1 MLRTVRALIAILA
14 LPSFLGAIGL
24 AQGDSA
30 AGLQA
35 LRPPL
40 RITWTVDA
48 ITTRMVGAGDGFGD
62 ALGTAAFKRLKAAGV
77 PMQDG
82 SFDPLEEPFVSLD
95 LWARGVSQSEDPHD
109 PQRVFN
115 FQLQVFAP
123 AKSLKGQSGRKGR
136 VTVWERSVYG
146 ACAAEEIKDQVR
158 LFLSLCGQFGVD
170 WRSAHGMAAAEP
182 GQ

>member
-1 MLRTVRALIAILA
+1 MLRRVRALIAIMA
-14 LPSFLGAIGL
+14 FPSFLGAIGL
-24 AQGDSA
+24 AQGDSY
-30 AGLQA
+30 AGLDS

-48 ITTRMVGAGDGFGD
+48 VTTRMVGGGDGFGD

-82 SFDPLEEPFVSLD
+82 SFDPLGEPFVSLD
-95 LWARGVSQSEDPHD
+95 LWARGVTKAEDPDD

-115 FQLQVFAP
+115 FQIQVFAP
-123 AKSLKGQSGRKGR
+123 AKSLKGRSGRKGR

-146 ACAAEEIKDQVR
+146 ACAAEDIKDRVR
-158 LFLSLCGQFGVD
+158 LFLGLCGQLGAD
-170 WRSAHGMAAAEP
+170 WRGAHGASAVAS

>member
-1 MLRTVRALIAILA
+1 VFRTVRALIAILVFPA
-14 LPSFLGAIGL
+14 FLGAIGL
-24 AQGDSA
+24 AQGDSY
-30 AGLQA
+30 AGLGA
-35 LRPPL
+35 IHPPL

-48 ITTRMVGAGDGFGD
+48 VTTRMVGGGEGFGD
-62 ALGTAAFKRLKAAGV
+62 AVGTAAFKRLKAAGV

-82 SFDPLEEPFVSLD
+82 SFDPLGEPFVSLD
-95 LWARGVSQSEDPHD
+95 LWARGVTKAEDPGD

-146 ACAAEEIKDQVR
+146 ACATEDIKDQVR
-158 LFLSLCGQFGVD
+158 LFLSLCGQFGAD
-170 WRSAHGMAAAEP
+170 WQGAHGMATTAP

>member
-1 MLRTVRALIAILA
+1 
-14 LPSFLGAIGL
+14 
-24 AQGDSA
+24 
-30 AGLQA
+30 
-35 LRPPL
+35 
-40 RITWTVDA
+40 VDA
-48 ITTRMVGAGDGFGD
+48 VTTRMVGGGDGFGD
-62 ALGTAAFKRLKAAGV
+62 AVGTAAFTRLKSAGV

-82 SFDPLEEPFVSLD
+82 PYDPLGEPFVSLD
-95 LWARGVSQSEDPHD
+95 LWARGVTKAEDPGD

-146 ACAAEEIKDQVR
+146 ACAAGDIKDRVR
-158 LFLSLCGQFGVD
+158 LFLGLCGLLGAD
-170 WRSAHGMAAAEP
+170 WRGAHGMPAAAS